1 MNKLLRFPRLALL
14 LLGATLTL
22 GTSSCS
28 KDDDNNG
35 LNTIG
40 HDESVY
46 MRNMHESMAMME
58 AMPKTGDPDN
68 DYSSMMI
75 IHHQSAIK
83 NSQEELK
90 SGKSAEMKA
99 MAQSIITKQEAEI
112 RQFQAFLAG
121 HPPRLPAVPE
131 FGALQM
137 MNMMQM
143 QKAVDL
149 RPLTGDPD
157 FDFAQLMV
165 DHHQGAVGNSEA
177 LLKFGREN
185 ATRALAQQIITD
197 QKMEIKMLQDFLLAN
212 KKY

>member
-1 MNKLLRFPRLALL
+1 MTKFLRFPRFALLAL
-14 LLGATLTL
+14 GAALSF

-28 KDDDNNG
+28 KDYSDS
-35 LNTIG
+35 LKLIK

-46 MRNMHESMAMME
+46 MRNMHESMAKME

-75 IHHQSAIK
+75 IHHESAIK

-112 RQFQAFLAG
+112 KQFQAFLAG
-121 HPPRLPAVPE
+121 HPAHAPAVPE
-131 FGALQM
+131 FTALQM

-157 FDFAQLMV
+157 FDFAQLMT

-177 LLKFGREN
+177 LLKYGREN
-185 ATRALAQQIITD
+185 VTKVLAQQIITD